1 MLGLQRG
8 TIRLLPHNENWH
20 GAFESERLRLFGAL
34 SGHSIKIEHVG
45 STAICGIVAKPI
57 IDIMVGIRAYDEGYK
72 CVSALER
79 LGYEYKGENGVPE
92 RHYFGN
98 GVPRTHHLHI
108 VTVGS
113 DFWIHHLL
121 FRDYLIVNRQAAE
134 EYNELKLALAGRFP
148 EDREAYTNGNEPF
161 VRRVLQA
168 AKETQHNKQS

>member
-1 MLGLQRG
+1 
-8 TIRLLPHNENWH
+8 
-20 GAFESERLRLFGAL
+20 
-34 SGHSIKIEHVG
+34 
-45 STAICGIVAKPI
+45 
-57 IDIMVGIRAYDEGYK
+57 
-72 CVSALER
+72 
-79 LGYEYKGENGVPE
+79 
-92 RHYFGN
+92 
-98 GVPRTHHLHI
+98 